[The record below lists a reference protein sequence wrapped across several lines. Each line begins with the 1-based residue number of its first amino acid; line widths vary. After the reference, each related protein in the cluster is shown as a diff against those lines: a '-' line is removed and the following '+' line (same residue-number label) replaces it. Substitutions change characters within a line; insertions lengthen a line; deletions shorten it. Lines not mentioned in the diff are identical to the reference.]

1 MAGRRTSA
9 GGEEHVSC
17 FPGTRRLLTGGLV
30 VVFGHGT
37 TVHRAQGAVTVRGGQ
52 GAFGQPKYR

>member
-1 MAGRRTSA
+1 M
-9 GGEEHVSC
+9 SC